1 MKAFCVALLLTF
13 PLAAREP
20 LAQRIGHS
28 DPGRYRPQ
36 KALHGGPGQFD
47 GMFLL
52 DSRAVQPNLNFVH
65 RAVMEPHSGV
75 GAHFHNT
82 CEDLFVIFDGEAQ
95 FTVDGRTSVLKGP
108 AGALCRMGH
117 SHAIYNPT
125 DKPIQWLN
133 VQVTAIK
140 GASDAFNLDDPRQNV
155 PLDPIPVFMSMR
167 LDRAL
172 LRPVEHMSGGRGTA
186 RYRRVLDPSVFST
199 PWAYVDQLL
208 LSPDTSVGDHLHREV
223 AEIYYVMAGS
233 GTVRLSSPGGEAEAV
248 PIHSGDAI
256 PIDLGDVHGFENA
269 GSIPLEFMV
278 VGISRD
284 PSKKIDVVDG
294 AQLPRR
300 SN

>member
-1 MKAFCVALLLTF
+1 MKILCFALVLIF

-28 DPGRYRPQ
+28 DPAKYQPQ
-36 KALHGGPGQFD
+36 KALHGGPGQFE

-82 CEDLFVIFDGEAQ
+82 CEELFVIFDGEAQ

-133 VQVTAIK
+133 VQVTTVK
-140 GASDAFNLDDPRQNV
+140 GASDAFNLDDPRLNV
-155 PLDPIPVFMSMR
+155 PIDPIPVFMTMR

-172 LRPVEHMSGGRGTA
+172 LRPVERMNSGRGTVEQ
-186 RYRRVLDPSVFST
+186 RRVLDPSVFAT

-208 LSPDTSVGDHLHREV
+208 LPPDTSAGRHLHREV
-223 AEIYYVMAGS
+223 AEIYYVMSGS
-233 GTVRLSSPGGEAEAV
+233 GTVTVSFQGSGAETV
-248 PIHSGDAI
+248 PIHAGDAI
-256 PIDLGDVHGFENA
+256 PIDLGDVHSFENT
-269 GSIPLEFMV
+269 GSRPLEFMI

-284 PSKKIDVVDG
+284 SSKKIDVVDG
-294 AQLPRR
+294 PQLSGRG
-300 SN
+300 N